1 MEILLL
7 YNYSLISLY
16 ISVFVEISLI
26 SKAAKTVVASN
37 LHGKEVC
44 AFH

>member
-1 MEILLL
+1 MDSLLL
-7 YNYSLISLY
+7 YDYSIMSLY
-16 ISVFVEISLI
+16 LPVFVEIGLI
-26 SKAAKTVVASN
+26 SKAAKTVVGSN